1 MRRKIRLT
9 SFGRFSLW
17 ASGVAMGCMVVYG
30 VAHRFFGIDKDVL
43 LQLFALHAPKNS
55 SSFQID
61 TASIADSIA
70 ASVERAQE
78 IAKKSDNVRIDDD
91 ASVSFEEFSSSAEET
106 FAHIEQLEIQLKEI
120 GKTKGVSAEVVTESV
135 KQIIGELKTQ
145 LENAQQTHTAILE
158 YNDPADTDTPDSLRA
173 IIAQMTAE
181 QNALKKKLAE
191 LEKGNKAQGATEKQT
206 ATKQSKTTRWI
217 CRGKDFEHSFLN
229 GVQQTPKATIV
240 EVRFTQGLVAP
251 KTYGQNQFL
260 RYGKNKQ
267 LPIVSAYEVPD
278 HPLANTDDIGKHVR
292 IFRLEFPP
300 LPSGVTSFDVIDINH
315 NVNFYDIRTY

>member
-1 MRRKIRLT
+1 MRRKVRLT

-17 ASGVAMGCMVVYG
+17 ASGVVMVCLGVYG
-30 VAHRFFGIDKDVL
+30 VAHRFWGIDREVL
-43 LQLFALHAPKNS
+43 RQLFAVHAPKNS

-70 ASVERAQE
+70 ANVQRAQD
-78 IAKKSDNVRIDDD
+78 IARKADSTRIADD
-91 ASVSFEEFSSSAEET
+91 AS
-106 FAHIEQLEIQLKEI
+106 
-120 GKTKGVSAEVVTESV
+120 
-135 KQIIGELKTQ
+135 
-145 LENAQQTHTAILE
+145 
-158 YNDPADTDTPDSLRA
+158 DTDTPDSLRG
-173 IIAQMTAE
+173 IIARMTAE

-191 LEKGNKAQGATEKQT
+191 LEKRTQAQGVTEKT
-206 ATKQSKTTRWI
+206 TNKQSKTTRWS

-229 GVQQTPKATIV
+229 GVQQTSKATIV
-240 EVRFTQGLVAP
+240 EVRFTKGLVTP

-300 LPSGVTSFDVIDINH
+300 LHSGVTSFDVIDINH